1 MQSIKSTKE
10 NWATFVEKEGQYSPL
25 LNDIVITDQIPFF
38 SRRMESP
45 DLLGHLQSEHLED
58 I

>member
-1 MQSIKSTKE
+1 M
-10 NWATFVEKEGQYSPL
+10 EKEGQYSPL